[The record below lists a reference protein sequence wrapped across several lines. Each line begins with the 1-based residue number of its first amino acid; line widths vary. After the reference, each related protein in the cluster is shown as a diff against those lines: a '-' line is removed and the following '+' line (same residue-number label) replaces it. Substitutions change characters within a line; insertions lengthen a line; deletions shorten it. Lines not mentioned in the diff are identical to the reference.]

1 VLAFLRQY
9 FPYFRDYR
17 KQFLL
22 GFLAMAVAAG
32 STAAVAY
39 LVRPV
44 LDDIF
49 IAKNAAMLAVLPLLV
64 IAAYAGKGLGTFA
77 QVYFI
82 SYVGN
87 DIIRRLK
94 DHFLAHL
101 LRLDMAFFNRNRGG
115 ELISRM
121 VHDTNKVQQAVSV
134 HIANFLREALT
145 AAGLIAVVIY
155 QSPKLA
161 VIGLV
166 VLPLAFWPLSLLA
179 RRMKRIS
186 KRVQEKM
193 SDIIASLGEIFNSVE
208 IVKANNT
215 EALEQERVAAHNRAF
230 FRSEMKRVKTAQS
243 VNPMMELL
251 GAFAG
256 AGVIVVGGQSV
267 ISGELTVGA
276 FFSFMTAL
284 FMLYTP
290 IRQMSAIHNKF
301 YEAIAANERINGYMA
316 LQPEVVDGT
325 AELAEPIRSLAYEDV
340 SLRYTEEWALRGVS
354 TTLRERET
362 VALVGPSGSGKSSF
376 VNLLLRFFDPQ
387 EGRVLVNGRDL
398 REFRVHSLRAR
409 LAIVTQRVYIFADT
423 IAANVAYGQPPDRAR
438 VERALR
444 HAHAWEFVERL
455 PAGTETLLDESGT
468 NLSGGQRQRIAIARA
483 LYTDPEVLVMD
494 EATSALDNESERAI
508 TRALEEIR
516 RERILV
522 LIAHRPATLRLA
534 DRILVFEDG
543 HLVGDGP
550 EDELLA
556 TCAPF
561 QRLQEHPA
569 ILR

>member
-1 VLAFLRQY
+1 MLAFLRQY

-17 KQFLL
+17 KQFLF

-316 LQPEVVDGT
+316 LQPEVVDGS

-340 SLRYTEEWALRGVS
+340 SLRYTEEWALHGVS

-409 LAIVTQRVYIFADT
+409 LAIVTQRVYIFGDT
-423 IAANVAYGQPPDRAR
+423 IAANVAYGQPLDPDR

-455 PAGTETLLDESGT
+455 PAGTDTLLDESGT

-516 RERILV
+516 HDRILI

-569 ILR
+569 ILQ

>member
-1 VLAFLRQY
+1 MLAFLRQY